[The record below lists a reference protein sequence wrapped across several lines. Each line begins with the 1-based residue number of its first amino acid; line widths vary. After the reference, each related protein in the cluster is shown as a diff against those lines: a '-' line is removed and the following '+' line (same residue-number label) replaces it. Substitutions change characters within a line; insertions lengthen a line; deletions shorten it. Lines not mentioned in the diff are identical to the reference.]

1 MQSLKTQIG
10 AEIRDAQ
17 GRFLRSVPFRESHC
31 LLKQF
36 VQIWL
41 VQASQVYMSMI
52 QTSGAAYAA
61 APNSVAF
68 GTHAVA
74 VKTWGMQIGTGNTPV
89 TMADYKLETP
99 LTTDI
104 GYGSPSWAVENPD
117 SDTWQ
122 MCFSRAF
129 TNNSGSD
136 IDVKEVGIICKAG
149 YMAKL
154 FLIERSLYEV
164 TIPAGGTLT
173 MTYKIAVSL

>member
-1 MQSLKTQIG
+1 MQSLRPQIG

-41 VQASQVYMSMI
+41 IQASQVHVSMK
-52 QTSGAAYAA
+52 QTSGAAYSAG
-61 APNSVAF
+61 PNTVAF
-68 GTHAVA
+68 GTHAGA
-74 VKTWGMQIGTGNTPV
+74 AQTWGMQIGTGNTPV

-104 GYGSPSWAVENPD
+104 TYGSPSWAVENPD

-129 TNNSGSD
+129 TNNTGSD
-136 IDVKEVGIICKAG
+136 IGVKEVGIICMAS
-149 YMAKL
+149 YSAKL

-164 TIPAGGTLT
+164 TFPAGCTLT